1 MNRNWPVNCK
11 VKIGS
16 WFDLLLRNSYSQK
29 IFLDLHFITEQFNI
43 DEFLHW
49 LFHIFVPEAVDQWVQ
64 HGDDQGVKD
73 RGHLDH
79 EPWTSGVRNTVEE
92 KDGEGNGTP
101 LQYSC
106 LENLMDGGAW
116 CAAVHGVTKS
126 WTQLRDFN
134 FTFHFH
140 VLETEMA
147 THSNV
152 LAQRI
157 PGTAELGGLHSFLW
171 FPHDELIRK
180 ISSKDHVHNRS
191 SVTILCKVSA
201 LQRLIMTIIPA
212 TLLQFK
218 MLCARL
224 WE

>member
-79 EPWTSGVRNTVEE
+79 EPWTSGVRNTVKE
-92 KDGEGNGTP
+92 KDGPGEDRNGGQVGGTGGEGFVAP
-101 LQYSC
+101 PP
-106 LENLMDGGAW
+106 
-116 CAAVHGVTKS
+116 
-126 WTQLRDFN
+126 QLK
-134 FTFHFH
+134 
-140 VLETEMA
+140 A
-147 THSNV
+147 TSG
-152 LAQRI
+152 Q
-157 PGTAELGGLHSFLW
+157 W
-171 FPHDELIRK
+171 
-180 ISSKDHVHNRS
+180 
-191 SVTILCKVSA
+191 
-201 LQRLIMTIIPA
+201 
-212 TLLQFK
+212 
-218 MLCARL
+218 
-224 WE
+224 